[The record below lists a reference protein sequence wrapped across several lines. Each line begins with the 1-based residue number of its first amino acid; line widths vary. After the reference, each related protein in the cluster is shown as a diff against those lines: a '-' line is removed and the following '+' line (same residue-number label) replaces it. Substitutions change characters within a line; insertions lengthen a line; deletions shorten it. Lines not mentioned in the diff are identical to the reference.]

1 VNLHAPRI
9 FADRHFS
16 CLRRLALA
24 QSQSPIQLEAEKT
37 FDRSLAAGGNDL
49 FTLDLKTDQIVE
61 LKLEDQGRDVI
72 LSVYSPD
79 RRLSR
84 AFSSA
89 RQKGDALEFLAS
101 QPGRW
106 ELKVAAREG
115 NAPASYKISD
125 LKISTPHAP
134 ALEEGEVSPRIRKI
148 TNQETADAFWKE
160 IGPNGSPLIEPIK
173 DDPINR
179 FTTFLWRAKLLQG
192 SRYATCLKALRSS
205 SSFLSVI
212 ESFSLFEYTTSGR
225 SGGQASAGKQ
235 AERRLRCQDQTGVQ

>member
-1 VNLHAPRI
+1 MRPVSLPIAI
-9 FADRHFS
+9 SAVLVAIAF
-16 CLRRLALA
+16 A

-37 FDRSLAAGGNDL
+37 FDRKLAAGGTDL

-61 LKLEDQGRDVI
+61 LKLEDRGTDVI

-125 LKISTPHAP
+125 LTIGTPHAP
-134 ALEEGEVSPRIRKI
+134 AVAEEDVSPRIRKI
-148 TNQETADAFWKE
+148 TNQAEADAFWKE
-160 IGPNGSPLIEPIK
+160 IGPNGSPLISKTIPSIASQ
-173 DDPINR
+173 R
-179 FTTFLWRAKLLQG
+179 FFGVAARTPNGSCSIFATARRTRSTVSCTTW
-192 SRYATCLKALRSS
+192 KARM
-205 SSFLSVI
+205 
-212 ESFSLFEYTTSGR
+212 SGTEHC
-225 SGGQASAGKQ
+225 ASTIGCAQ
-235 AERRLRCQDQTGVQ
+235 LIC